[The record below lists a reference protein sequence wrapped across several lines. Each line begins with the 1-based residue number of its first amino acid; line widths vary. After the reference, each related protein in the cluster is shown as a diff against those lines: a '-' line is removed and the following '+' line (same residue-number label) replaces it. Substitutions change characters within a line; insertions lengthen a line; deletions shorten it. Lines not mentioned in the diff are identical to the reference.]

1 MRVLARIPLIDV
13 DAPASVGV
21 VEPVSPPEVDERSAA
36 TTNEPPSAAPAPAPA
51 AEAPAPPPRRPLR
64 RPPSGSS
71 REGRR
76 RTPGFPLKSVVAL
89 GILAVVAWSLASWS
103 EQQRLAR
110 HRQER
115 LARISQAFT
124 TQGTT
129 R

>member
-13 DAPASVGV
+13 DAPAGIVV
-21 VEPVSPPEVDERSAA
+21 VEPASPPEVEDDPAGI
-36 TTNEPPSAAPAPAPA
+36 TNEPPAAAPVPEPA
-51 AEAPAPPPRRPLR
+51 AEPRARPLR
-64 RPPSGSS
+64 RPPTGSN

-76 RTPGFPLKSVVAL
+76 RAPGFPVKSVVAL
-89 GILAVVAWSLASWS
+89 GILAAVAWSLASWS